1 MYRTNYEAELEY
13 WLQGESEN
21 EWEEYLNGEFEGIF
35 SRLAKKARDL
45 ALAGKLWLEQQNGPQ
60 GKTREEIRDRDR
72 QVQTVTSRPSN
83 PQSPFRQQ
91 ANEFEWE
98 MEREFSSINQEN
110 SEILMEYLA
119 HAATKSNNEVEA
131 AAFIGAL
138 LPLAA
143 RMVPQAN
150 LTLIRNSPDL
160 VRGLT
165 VVNRILRSSPATRSL
180 VRTIPAIVRR
190 TAGSIN
196 QQLAEGRKVTPQT
209 AVRSLEHQAYK
220 LLSNPQQ
227 LRHAL
232 HRSDA
237 MLEDYSNFYSN
248 PEMEDE
254 WELRKSKKKASQ
266 GKKSTKSDC
275 WSIYWRCVDG
285 ASKKGDIDKCD
296 ECRRQC
302 ERFGTWPC

>member
-1 MYRTNYEAELEY
+1 MHRTNYEAELED

-21 EWEEYLNGEFEGIF
+21 EWEEYLNGEFEGLF
-35 SRLAKKARDL
+35 SRLAKTARDL
-45 ALAGKLWLEQQNGPQ
+45 ALAGKVWWETRNGPQ
-60 GKTREEIRDRDR
+60 GKTQGQSRIENP
-72 QVQTVTSRPSN
+72 QPQTPPSRPSK

-91 ANEFEWE
+91 AEFEWE
-98 MEREFSSINQEN
+98 MEGEFSSRNQEN

-119 HAATKSNNEVEA
+119 HAATKSNNEAEA

-150 LTLIRNSPDL
+150 PTLIRNSPDL

-165 VVNRILRSSPATRSL
+165 VVNRILRSSPATRQL

-227 LRHAL
+227 LRHVL

-266 GKKSTKSDC
+266 AKKSTKADC
-275 WSIYWRCVDG
+275 WSIYWRCVDS